1 MADVEDALVA
11 LLVADATVLAL
22 IVERLYPFAAPTGA
36 ALPYGVYRLIS
47 APRART
53 FGSTPPGNV
62 HARYEFEWVDDTPIK
77 ARALAKAAREVL
89 NQYRAPSGS
98 PIIDGVLLDAEWED
112 PGNVKDAR
120 FSRLQ
125 EYTVHHRE

>member
-1 MADVEDALVA
+1 MADVENALVA
-11 LLVADATVLAL
+11 LLVADSTVTAL

-36 ALPYGVYRLIS
+36 AVPYGVYS
-47 APRART
+47 MTNAPRAKT
-53 FGSTPPGNV
+53 FGTTPPGNV
-62 HARYEFEWVDDTPIK
+62 HARYEFEWVDSTPAK

-89 NQYRAPSGS
+89 NQHRAPAGT
-98 PIIDGVLLDAEWED
+98 PIIDGVLLDAEWDD

-125 EYTVHHRE
+125 QYTVHHRE